1 MSKKNSRNT
10 KSKIVSVFLVFVMV
24 FSFFGCKTA
33 DEDGPTGEGTTT
45 ITDIAGADGKS
56 ATLMVYMVGS
66 DLESKGGAATNDL
79 QEMADSGVDLS
90 KVNVVVYAGGSK
102 KWHNDNISEDSGH
115 TILQLT
121 DKGFTTLET
130 KESANEGRAEKL
142 SEI

>member
-1 MSKKNSRNT
+1 
-10 KSKIVSVFLVFVMV
+10 MV

-45 ITDIAGADGKS
+45 ITDIAGA
-56 ATLMVYMVGS
+56 A
-66 DLESKGGAATNDL
+66 
-79 QEMADSGVDLS
+79 
-90 KVNVVVYAGGSK
+90 K

-130 KESANEGRAEKL
+130 KESANEGRAVKL